1 MSDKK
6 KQKNNKTGK
15 ENVVD
20 ILEETT
26 VSENAEGTNMEVVE
40 TKEAQMEGAQQAD
53 GTLDGANA
61 KGAEQE
67 NTQTKASEMESVE
80 LVTTT
85 KSKDLPE
92 KKKKEKKEKK
102 KKEKKPLDRAAKKKR
117 RRIILCSI
125 LGVVI
130 VFFAVSKVFGS
141 NGPQTFVMTTGA
153 FTGEI
158 EQTIST
164 SGTVTTELTKS
175 YFSDVDVK
183 IGDVAVAAGDAV
195 KAGDILISY
204 DAEDLATKTTLAQL
218 KIQSNQ
224 GNYNDSVQ
232 SNGQKWGDLNEA
244 NVNISVLDQQ
254 IADTEAYITNLENK
268 IEQKKSDLAYE
279 GALLQI
285 SLLDWQDHPDSDEY
299 MNLQKLV
306 QLNSYEQQN
315 NEEVKGWEDE
325 LAVYN
330 KMLSDYKEYR
340 SEMKSQKSSAEAG
353 RMTSGAR
360 QELEAENQTKGI
372 EASNSLESLQAA
384 ANGVAAEFDGVVTE
398 INAVEGGTVATGSQL
413 LKLESTQDVMVRV
426 TVTKYDLDKIAVGQN
441 AIVTIGSQEYEGK
454 VTKINKMAEQNN
466 SGASVV
472 GTEIKITN
480 PDSEVI
486 LGVEAKVIISTAQ
499 EKDAVLIP
507 VTAVNVDMEGEF
519 VYVVEENILVKK
531 RITTGISSDTMVQVT
546 EGLSDGEQVVTDVT
560 ANLMEGMVVAAMP
573 Q

>member
-6 KQKNNKTGK
+6 KEKNSKAEK

-20 ILEETT
+20 IMETSA
-26 VSENAEGTNMEVVE
+26 SENAEDLKSE
-40 TKEAQMEGAQQAD
+40 
-53 GTLDGANA
+53 
-61 KGAEQE
+61 GAEQGQA
-67 NTQTKASEMESVE
+67 QTKEESVE

-85 KSKDLPE
+85 KSKELSE

-125 LGVVI
+125 LAVLVVL
-130 VFFAVSKVFGS
+130 FAVSKVLGS
-141 NGPQTFVMTTGA
+141 NGPQAVVATTSA
-153 FTGEI
+153 ITGEI

-164 SGTVTTELTKS
+164 SGTVTTETTKS

-195 KAGDILISY
+195 KAGDVLISY
-204 DAEDLATKTTLAQL
+204 DAEDLSTKTTLAQL

-224 GNYNDSVQ
+224 GNYNNSVQ

-244 NVNISVLDQQ
+244 NVNLSVLDQQ

-306 QLNSYEQQN
+306 QLNNYEQQN
-315 NEEVKGWEDE
+315 NAEVKGWEDE

-372 EASNSLESLQAA
+372 EASDSLESLQAA
-384 ANGVAAEFDGVVTE
+384 AGGVVAEFDGVVTE
-398 INAVEGGTVATGSQL
+398 VNAVEGGTVAPGSQI

-426 TVTKYDLDKIAVGQN
+426 TVTKYDLDKIAVGQT
-441 AIVTIGSQEYEGK
+441 AKVTIGSQEYEGK

-486 LGVEAKVIISTAQ
+486 LGVEAKVVISTAQ
-499 EKDAVLIP
+499 EKDALLIP

-519 VYVVEENILVKK
+519 VYVVEENVLVKK
-531 RITTGISSDTMVQVT
+531 RIVTGITSDTMVQVT
-546 EGLSDGEQVVTDVT
+546 EGLSGGEQVVTDVT